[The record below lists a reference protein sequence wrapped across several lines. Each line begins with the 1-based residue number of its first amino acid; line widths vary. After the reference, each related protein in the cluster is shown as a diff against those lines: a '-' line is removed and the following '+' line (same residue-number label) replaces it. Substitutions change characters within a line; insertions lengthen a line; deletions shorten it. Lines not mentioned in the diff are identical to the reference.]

1 MSSNKSIRQNGFT
14 KVLLNLLLIVPLVTL
29 SFHLSLAYLNSKKSI
44 QTEEYLYDY
53 REIYASHLQFRKW
66 WGTDSLLL
74 FSSKKY
80 YWAVLKYERADISDQ
95 TYAGL
100 NFLASFF
107 NKLNARNS
115 QVRMAYYGDSGIE
128 ADLVTQTLR
137 DSLQKKFGG
146 TGVGFLPIT
155 SRDPGY
161 RQSINHYFSN
171 LWRWESLENPS
182 PMRKNPG
189 ISGNAYYTTQN
200 DSIADQTAWISYR
213 GKSFSP
219 RTTTFPTLRF
229 FYGKNEVEGSNGNLA
244 WEINGL
250 QQTENLAENEL
261 LNEKRLFDYPVS
273 QIRIKAGIP
282 SSLPVYGCSI
292 ESETGVIV
300 DNFAL
305 RGIDGSRLIRI
316 PTNLLKEFQQKLN
329 YDLIVF
335 SYGLN
340 VINPARKDFSE
351 YEEKIIRLIKHYRSA
366 FPEIPILLIGPP
378 DKGIGNPGNIVSDPS
393 IPRIT
398 KVMRK
403 AAIKSETAF
412 ISLYELM
419 GGNGSM
425 ARWVEKERPRLA
437 STDYTHFN
445 YEGADIISQQLL
457 HIFLSET
464 ASLNKRAFN

>member
-1 MSSNKSIRQNGFT
+1 
-14 KVLLNLLLIVPLVTL
+14 LV
-29 SFHLSLAYLNSKKSI
+29 
-44 QTEEYLYDY
+44 
-53 REIYASHLQFRKW
+53 
-66 WGTDSLLL
+66 
-74 FSSKKY
+74 
-80 YWAVLKYERADISDQ
+80 
-95 TYAGL
+95 
-100 NFLASFF
+100 
-107 NKLNARNS
+107 
-115 QVRMAYYGDSGIE
+115 
-128 ADLVTQTLR
+128 
-137 DSLQKKFGG
+137 
-146 TGVGFLPIT
+146 
-155 SRDPGY
+155 
-161 RQSINHYFSN
+161 
-171 LWRWESLENPS
+171 
-182 PMRKNPG
+182 
-189 ISGNAYYTTQN
+189 
-200 DSIADQTAWISYR
+200 
-213 GKSFSP
+213 
-219 RTTTFPTLRF
+219 
-229 FYGKNEVEGSNGNLA
+229 
-244 WEINGL
+244 
-250 QQTENLAENEL
+250 
-261 LNEKRLFDYPVS
+261 
-273 QIRIKAGIP
+273 
-282 SSLPVYGCSI
+282 
-292 ESETGVIV
+292 
-300 DNFAL
+300 
-305 RGIDGSRLIRI
+305 RI